1 MDPVT
6 AIFYA
11 LICGG
16 LAGAAPAFQSVT
28 ARIVAGGV
36 TGVIASV
43 VLPYLRGLLGL

>member
-6 AIFYA
+6 ATFYA

-16 LAGAAPAFQSVT
+16 LAGLAPAVRT
-28 ARIVAGGV
+28 VLGRVIVGGV

-43 VLPYLRGLLGL
+43 VLPSLRGLMGL